1 MKNLLLLTV
10 GQVLG
15 QDGPPPPQL
24 GTESLLKA
32 IKNRNYV
39 ILFEENNF

>member
-24 GTESLLKA
+24 GTESLLKI
-32 IKNRNYV
+32 IK
-39 ILFEENNF
+39 ILTLFSKLYNFI

>member
-32 IKNRNYV
+32 IKKFD
-39 ILFEENNF
+39 IIF